1 MPFMSAY
8 EEAIKRLFSED
19 LPGFGVA
26 RTFCLGGGKRLRP
39 SLLLDAAAAWGAD
52 PDAAVQAAVGIELLH
67 QYLLVHD
74 DLMDGDELR
83 HGQPT
88 VQAAASAAYGAQMG
102 VGITVLVGDYLAN
115 EAIQYFSLAGP
126 DPATG
131 AEIVRAATGIIR
143 ETILGQTR
151 EYVPNTDWTVEEI
164 EGFYAYKTAAYS
176 IRLPWIIADILAGKN
191 AGREQAIAKA
201 AHDLGVAYQYHDDL
215 IEFRGEKKRGADGE
229 GGDMARGKMTIVS
242 RLVLDAMSDAERA
255 SLIEEWNAKMPL
267 GAERLKAL
275 RGFATE
281 KNIPDAIQKMIDARV
296 TSAMSSLQRL
306 GVADTPSVN
315 MLLDF
320 LKH

>member
-1 MPFMSAY
+1 MPFTSAY
-8 EEAIKRLFSED
+8 EEAIERLFSEK
-19 LPGFGVA
+19 LPGFQAA

-39 SLLLDAAAAWGAD
+39 GLLIDAAAAWGAD
-52 PDAAVQAAVGIELLH
+52 PDAAVKAAVGIELLH

-83 HGQPT
+83 HGHPT
-88 VQAAASAAYGAQMG
+88 VQAAATAAYGPQMG

-115 EAIQYFSLAGP
+115 EAIHFFSISSP
-126 DPATG
+126 DPGVG
-131 AEIVRAATGIIR
+131 ADLVRAATGIIR

-151 EYVPNTDWTVEEI
+151 EYVPNTDWTVAEI

-176 IRLPWIIADILAGKN
+176 VRLPWIIADVLAGKN
-191 AGREQAIAKA
+191 SEREHAIAQA
-201 AHDLGVAYQYHDDL
+201 STDLGVAYQFHDDL

-242 RLVLDAMSDAERA
+242 RLILDAMSDTQRA
-255 SLIEEWNAKMPL
+255 SLLEEWNAKTAL
-267 GAERLKAL
+267 GTKRLKEL
-275 RGFATE
+275 RVFAIE
-281 KNIPDAIQKMIDARV
+281 KNIPTAIQEMIDGRV
-296 TSAMSSLQRL
+296 ASAMPHLERL
-306 GVADTPSVN
+306 GVAGTPSVK